1 MNHAA
6 AADGCK
12 AGWIALHRPANGAV
26 QARLCANAAALVT
39 ELQQLTPIPQV
50 LLIDMPIGLP
60 EQGSR
65 RCDQLA
71 RERLGMRRSSIFP
84 APIRPILQ
92 AGSWEEACVI
102 REQIEGKRMSKQSWN
117 ITAKV
122 REVDALLQV
131 DPALRGWLREVH
143 PELSFSLLAG
153 APLPNTKKTAA
164 GRTLRQELVAGYF
177 GAGAYTAV
185 REQFRRSQ
193 VGDDDILDA
202 FAALWSAERLMQ
214 REAIRLP
221 MEPEF
226 DATGL
231 VMEINA

>member
-26 QARLCANAAALVT
+26 QARLCASAAELVA
-39 ELQQLTPIPQV
+39 ELQSLNPIPQV

-71 RERLGMRRSSIFP
+71 RERLGVRRSSIFP
-84 APIRPILQ
+84 APIRPVLQ
-92 AGSWEEACVI
+92 AGSWEEACAI
-102 REQIEGKRMSKQSWN
+102 RERIEGKRMSKQSWN

-122 REVDALLQV
+122 REVDALLQAS
-131 DPALRGWLREVH
+131 PALRGWLREVH

-153 APLPNTKKTAA
+153 TPLPEAKKTAA
-164 GRTLRQELVAGYF
+164 GKALRQQLVEGYF
-177 GAGAYTAV
+177 GAGAYAAV

-202 FAALWSAERLMQ
+202 FAALWSAERLLAG
-214 REAIRLP
+214 EAITLP
-221 MEPEF
+221 MEPEL